1 MYKKTKI
8 TKDAVNLNDLDVVIS
23 LNNIILN
30 QETKSISGRV
40 IAILNLKK
48 LDLNGNSIFYKSF
61 SCDINE
67 MLARSLKK
75 KWLSSNS
82 NWSHFIHPNAALST

>member
-1 MYKKTKI
+1 MHKKTKI
-8 TKDAVNLNDLDVVIS
+8 GKNAVKLNDLDVAIS

-30 QETKSISGRV
+30 QETKSISGRI

-48 LDLNGNSIFYKSF
+48 LDLNGNCIFYKSF
-61 SCDINE
+61 SCDFNE
-67 MLARSLKK
+67 MLARSMKK

-82 NWSHFIHPNAALST
+82 YWYNFVQLNSA